1 MKATRYSRDTAG
13 SQTAI
18 RMREEAWKEMSS
30 EHSRA
35 ATYHA
40 RSWRAASIR
49 VGISRNALQSLIA
62 KPERYVRTI
71 EHLY

>member
-1 MKATRYSRDTAG
+1 
-13 SQTAI
+13 
-18 RMREEAWKEMSS
+18 MREEAWKEMSS